1 MTVEEALYAGHT
13 TGLSVIGIKRPGV
26 IGLAVDH
33 HVEVSPSAM
42 VLSRGRRNRSCL
54 PRSRRRVA
62 YAVSGLEATTYN
74 IARIHTSHMM
84 LQKHLTRALHRDMR
98 TEGWRDDRLA
108 RPISEN
114 IAFIEAM
121 VISNKTGR
129 GNTAGVQSLTFR
141 RIRTEVFVEQRA
153 VASCVPI
160 SMTFL
165 LSIMS
170 KSLPSV
176 ILEAV
181 TC

>member
-1 MTVEEALYAGHT
+1 MTVEETLYAGHT

-33 HVEVSPSAM
+33 HVEVSLSAM

-62 YAVSGLEATTYN
+62 YAVSVLEATTYN

-121 VISNKTGR
+121 VISNKTAR
-129 GNTAGVQSLTFR
+129 GNTAGAQSLTF
-141 RIRTEVFVEQRA
+141 RTEVFVEQRA

-160 SMTFL
+160 SMTFSCQSCL
-165 LSIMS
+165 NLCPQS
-170 KSLPSV
+170 
-176 ILEAV
+176 
-181 TC
+181 